1 MKRAFQL
8 VHGVVF
14 CAIVAALPLAVF
26 AYTGEELASE
36 AQVNVAKPRA
46 IALKAAPG
54 DITDEELETEEGG
67 SGLRYTFVIKRGAK
81 TFEVGVDAKTGE
93 VLENVVESRPADVLH
108 RHVELAMFG
117 TTERFGL
124 APNE

>member
-1 MKRAFQL
+1 MKRAFRL

-14 CAIVAALPLAVF
+14 WGVVAALPLAAF

-36 AQVNVAKPRA
+36 AQINLAKARA
-46 IALKAAPG
+46 IALRAAPG

-67 SGLRYTFVIKRGAK
+67 SGLRYTFVIKRGTE

-93 VLENVVESRPADVLH
+93 VLENIVESSQ
-108 RHVELAMFG
+108 
-117 TTERFGL
+117 
-124 APNE
+124 